1 MNSIR
6 LNDFENIIFDLGNV
20 IIDLDLEA
28 TNKGFRAL
36 FKDRYDEIFNSLN
49 KGEVF
54 NKYEKGEITSKEF
67 IQTIKAFHPVILEE
81 QIVDA
86 WNAML
91 LYIPK
96 ERLQILKQLKRNH
109 RTFCLSNT
117 NHIHIDWICQY
128 LESAFNLKDLN
139 SFFEKVYYSHLIG
152 MRKPDLEIFD
162 FVLNQNDLDPK
173 KTLFIDDTKGHLEG
187 AEKLGI
193 KTYHMTPNRS
203 LEKLFEGY

>member
-1 MNSIR
+1 VNSIR

-20 IIDLDLEA
+20 IIDLDIEA
-28 TNKGFRAL
+28 TDRGFKAI
-36 FKDRYDEIFNSLN
+36 FKDKYDEVFNSLN
-49 KGEVF
+49 ERCVF
-54 NKYEKGEITSKEF
+54 NRYEKGEITSAEF
-67 IQTIKAFHPVILEE
+67 IQTIKAFHPVISEK

-91 LYIPK
+91 LNIPRGRF
-96 ERLQILKQLKRNH
+96 EILEQLKGKH

-117 NHIHIDWICQY
+117 NHIHIDWINKY
-128 LESAFNLKDLN
+128 LESGFNLKDLN
-139 SFFEKVYYSHLIG
+139 PFFEKVYYSHLIG
-152 MRKPDLEIFD
+152 MRKPDVEIFD

-203 LEKLFEGY
+203 IEKLFEGY